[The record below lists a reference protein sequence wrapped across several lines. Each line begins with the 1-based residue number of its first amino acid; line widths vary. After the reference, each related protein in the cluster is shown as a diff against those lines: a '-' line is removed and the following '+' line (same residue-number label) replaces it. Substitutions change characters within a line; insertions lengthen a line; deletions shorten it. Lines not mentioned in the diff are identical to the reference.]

1 MARNK
6 IYTFMAS
13 SELWTKENRITKME
27 DIEKAPFYDELLFEI
42 KSRADIE

>member
-1 MARNK
+1 MAGNK

-13 SELWTKENRITKME
+13 SDLWSKKNRVTRME

-42 KSRADIE
+42 KSSRI